1 MPPQWCAPL
10 GNKLE
15 CVILVTGGGM
25 RGVKGHVRSGAR
37 WVHPPNRSP
46 IRQNSPI
53 FGCFCSMGLHFG
65 GMDAAPLWV
74 CFVVGAWDSDMR
86 RLRERRC
93 MEWASRGVHF
103 A

>member
-1 MPPQWCAPL
+1 
-10 GNKLE
+10 
-15 CVILVTGGGM
+15 M

-65 GMDAAPLWV
+65 GSTRASSLLLGDQSALD
-74 CFVVGAWDSDMR
+74 G
-86 RLRERRC
+86 RLLL
-93 MEWASRGVHF
+93 EWAILGR
-103 A
+103 